1 MDDQQARVADYLDD
15 KLQTQRD
22 LDSLDDL
29 LATITAQHGVLKQ
42 QLDDAQRDL
51 HDAKHASHKHHAD
64 RTQQA
69 DRFWQ
74 DQTDIDRRL
83 LVLTASDTSDKAV
96 ENFQEV
102 LDTLQRLDVANE
114 YVELL
119 AQVDALD
126 KQAHAQLQTSNEAA
140 LEPYKQLR
148 ALHTRLLNL
157 QDDAEG
163 AGIHLL
169 NHIGN
174 ITQALRTTIL
184 DAFSADLDRTLKKI
198 HWPTPKAT
206 IPDHLREEWETAVIK
221 LLDLQLPEL
230 DGMSYASR
238 PGDKVTLPPVLFPVQ
253 ILVQPLEMRFR
264 YHFDGDK
271 PTNRIDRPEYF
282 LSHIT
287 TLLNDY
293 SAFVTDHVQPI
304 LFRHFRGTHLALNP
318 VYIDAMSAFITA
330 LLPMLRAKISSLLP
344 KVAGQPQLLSHLMHE
359 LMSFDLTIKDTW
371 GYDGGYG
378 VDGWKGLS
386 WEFLVQGDW
395 FGRWLQVEKDFALS
409 RYQNIVEAPD
419 FGDLDYDSVDPK
431 ATKPTKGAIRVNDLL
446 ETITDRYR
454 PLASFSQKLTFLIDI
469 QIAIFDKLHERLQSN
484 LEAYLSLTTSLGRAM
499 GGVTKG
505 EQEKLLGVQ
514 GLERL
519 CKTYGSADYLERAMR
534 DWSDDV
540 FFLDIWEGLQDRARG
555 KTSNIGT
562 MSVADVAERTSR
574 NVENDDGGSLF
585 DETASWYAR
594 LRDRSEGII
603 IDTLNSNVREA
614 LRPYRNINPWAT
626 LSGPSA
632 SASNATDLS
641 PTAEIDPLLTYLRTT
656 LSFLSRA
663 LATAPLRRITRAVLT
678 TISTVIWDNVLTSN
692 RYRFSTQGA
701 AQLSVDLGAVC
712 RVVNE
717 HVGPFVAEA
726 GLRKCLE
733 GVKLVGLPVKGSPGS
748 QSAVGRNEK
757 STHDASGDDEEWDTE
772 AWGAEDGDDE
782 APRDDGP
789 QKASANREQTSS
801 EGDDGIELG
810 LWEVERRVFA
820 DNQSARDVLDELGLE
835 LLDEKEARALMM
847 LRVELAG

>member
-1 MDDQQARVADYLDD
+1 
-15 KLQTQRD
+15 
-22 LDSLDDL
+22 
-29 LATITAQHGVLKQ
+29 
-42 QLDDAQRDL
+42 
-51 HDAKHASHKHHAD
+51 
-64 RTQQA
+64 
-69 DRFWQ
+69 
-74 DQTDIDRRL
+74 
-83 LVLTASDTSDKAV
+83 
-96 ENFQEV
+96 
-102 LDTLQRLDVANE
+102 
-114 YVELL
+114 
-119 AQVDALD
+119 
-126 KQAHAQLQTSNEAA
+126 
-140 LEPYKQLR
+140 
-148 ALHTRLLNL
+148 
-157 QDDAEG
+157 
-163 AGIHLL
+163 
-169 NHIGN
+169 
-174 ITQALRTTIL
+174 
-184 DAFSADLDRTLKKI
+184 
-198 HWPTPKAT
+198 
-206 IPDHLREEWETAVIK
+206 
-221 LLDLQLPEL
+221 
-230 DGMSYASR
+230 
-238 PGDKVTLPPVLFPVQ
+238 
-253 ILVQPLEMRFR
+253 
-264 YHFDGDK
+264 
-271 PTNRIDRPEYF
+271 
-282 LSHIT
+282 
-287 TLLNDY
+287 
-293 SAFVTDHVQPI
+293 
-304 LFRHFRGTHLALNP
+304 
-318 VYIDAMSAFITA
+318 
-330 LLPMLRAKISSLLP
+330 
-344 KVAGQPQLLSHLMHE
+344 
-359 LMSFDLTIKDTW
+359 
-371 GYDGGYG
+371 
-378 VDGWKGLS
+378 
-386 WEFLVQGDW
+386 
-395 FGRWLQVEKDFALS
+395 
-409 RYQNIVEAPD
+409 
-419 FGDLDYDSVDPK
+419 
-431 ATKPTKGAIRVNDLL
+431 
-446 ETITDRYR
+446 
-454 PLASFSQKLTFLIDI
+454 
-469 QIAIFDKLHERLQSN
+469 
-484 LEAYLSLTTSLGRAM
+484 M